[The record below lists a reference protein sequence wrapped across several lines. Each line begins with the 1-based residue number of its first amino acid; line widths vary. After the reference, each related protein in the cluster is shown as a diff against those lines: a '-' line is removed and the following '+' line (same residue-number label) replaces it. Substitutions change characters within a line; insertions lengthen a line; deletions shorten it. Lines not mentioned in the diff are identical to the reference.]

1 MIGEEDI
8 IVADDTGTLE
18 NKKDLQEQLLPANI
32 NEQRTITTSSNNNNL
47 IANEFQTAIGGDL
60 VVGVP
65 VI

>member
-18 NKKDLQEQLLPANI
+18 NKKYLQEQLLPANI

-47 IANEFQTAIGGDL
+47 ITNEFQTAIGGDL
-60 VVGVP
+60 AVGVP

>member
-32 NEQRTITTSSNNNNL
+32 NDQRTITTSSNNNNL
-47 IANEFQTAIGGDL
+47 ITNEFQTAIGGDL

>member
-47 IANEFQTAIGGDL
+47 ITNEFQTAIGGDL